1 MHLLRSVIVMVS
13 LLTDLFKMSLHDD
26 HTGTEK
32 VEKVEVEKVE
42 ETKYEE
48 AETKKD
54 EEDTKDETKKDENA
68 LIVQLNL
75 PRFL

>member
-1 MHLLRSVIVMVS
+1 MFP

-32 VEKVEVEKVE
+32 AEKVEKVE
-42 ETKYEE
+42 ETKKEE
-48 AETKKD
+48 AKTKKN

-75 PRFL
+75 PLFL

>member
-1 MHLLRSVIVMVS
+1 MFPLI
-13 LLTDLFKMSLHDD
+13 TDLFKMSLHDD
-26 HTGTEK
+26 HTATGIEKAEK
-32 VEKVEVEKVE
+32 VEKVE
-42 ETKYEE
+42 ETNYEE
-48 AETKKD
+48 ADTQKD